1 MKAFEK
7 LIDAIEEEMLKAGK
21 ESIDY
26 SECLEDRFTYDI
38 YSYVESGN
46 NVIHFD
52 FSAYDCGSGF
62 HVTHIK
68 FEQNLSLP
76 NIIEKLNKTTFKYEA

>member
-1 MKAFEK
+1 MKK
-7 LIDAIEEEMLKAGK
+7 LIEAIEEKMLEVGINN
-21 ESIDY
+21 IDY
-26 SECLEDRFTYDI
+26 SAEKDDRFAYDVYTYI
-38 YSYVESGN
+38 ESKN

-68 FEQNLSLP
+68 FEENLYLP
-76 NIIEKLNKTTFKYEA
+76 NIIEKLNKTNFRYE

>member
-7 LIDAIEEEMLKAGK
+7 LIEAIDEKMLEVGK
-21 ESIDY
+21 DNIDY
-26 SECLEDRFTYDI
+26 SSEKDDRFYYNCSTFI
-38 YSYVESGN
+38 ESKN
-46 NVIHFD
+46 HIIFFEFD
-52 FSAYDCGSGF
+52 AYDCGSGF

-76 NIIEKLNKTTFKYEA
+76 NIIKKLNKTTFRYEA

>member
-7 LIDAIEEEMLKAGK
+7 LIEAIEEQMHKVGV

-26 SECLEDRFTYDI
+26 SEALEDRFTYDI
-38 YSYVESGN
+38 YTYVESDN

-62 HVTHIK
+62 HVNHIK

-76 NIIEKLNKTTFKYEA
+76 NIIEKLNKTNFRYE

>member
-7 LIDAIEEEMLKAGK
+7 LIDAIEKEMFKAGV

-26 SECLEDRFTYDI
+26 SAEKDDRFTYDVYTYI
-38 YSYVESGN
+38 ESKN

-62 HVTHIK
+62 HVNHIK

-76 NIIEKLNKTTFKYEA
+76 NIIEKLNKINFRYE

>member
-1 MKAFEK
+1 MKAFK
-7 LIDAIEEEMLKAGK
+7 NLVDAIEEEMFKAGV

-26 SECLEDRFTYDI
+26 SEALEDRFTYDI
-38 YSYVESGN
+38 YCYVESEN
-46 NVIHFD
+46 NAIHFD

-76 NIIEKLNKTTFKYEA
+76 NIIEKLNKTTFRYEA